1 MKSRSNA
8 THAPLRLVDLTKP
21 SYRLGMAQVKVGW
34 KAYELR
40 VKVEPEKPVYK
51 VRDRAAVI
59 VTVTDPSGKPMANAE
74 LAVAAV
80 DEGLLA
86 LASNR
91 SWDLLGAMM
100 QRRPIEVETSTAQSQ
115 VIGKRHFGKKAVAA
129 GGGGGGENARELF
142 DTLLMWN
149 PRVTLDRKWS
159 GANRSAVE
167 RFADVVSHRG
177 HCEHDQR

>member
-1 MKSRSNA
+1 M
-8 THAPLRLVDLTKP
+8 T
-21 SYRLGMAQVKVGW
+21 QVKVGW

-59 VTVTDPSGKPMANAE
+59 VTVTDPNGTPMPNVE
-74 LAVAAV
+74 TAVAAV

-115 VIGKRHFGKKAVAA
+115 VIGKRHFGKTAGGA
-129 GGGGGGENARELF
+129 GGGGGGETRTEL
-142 DTLLMWN
+142 
-149 PRVTLDRKWS
+149 
-159 GANRSAVE
+159 
-167 RFADVVSHRG
+167 
-177 HCEHDQR
+177 

>member
-1 MKSRSNA
+1 M
-8 THAPLRLVDLTKP
+8 
-21 SYRLGMAQVKVGW
+21 
-34 KAYELR
+34 
-40 VKVEPEKPVYK
+40 
-51 VRDRAAVI
+51 I
-59 VTVTDPSGKPMANAE
+59 VTVTDPNGQPMANAE

-142 DTLLMWN
+142 DTL
-149 PRVTLDRKWS
+149 
-159 GANRSAVE
+159 
-167 RFADVVSHRG
+167 ADVEPARHAR
-177 HCEHDQR
+177 